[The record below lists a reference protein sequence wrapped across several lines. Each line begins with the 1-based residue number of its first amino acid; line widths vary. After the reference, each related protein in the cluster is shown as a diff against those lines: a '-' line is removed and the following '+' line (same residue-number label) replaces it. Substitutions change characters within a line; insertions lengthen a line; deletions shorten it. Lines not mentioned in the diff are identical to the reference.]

1 MRRIIRYP
9 FSIVTCLILIA
20 AAALPARASFH
31 VFGVNEVYSNP
42 SGSIQFIELHDR
54 FGSDFEGFFNGVTIV
69 SGANTY
75 TFPSDL
81 PNQQTANKFVLLG
94 TAGYA
99 ALPGVPAP
107 NFTIPANFFN
117 PAGDTLNYGF
127 GADIISFGPVPAS
140 ASQSLNRSGA
150 DMLAGPTSPTNFA
163 GDTGSV
169 PEPATL
175 SLLAGLGIATCLRRR
190 PTRR

>member
-1 MRRIIRYP
+1 MSRFICRT
-9 FSIVTCLILIA
+9 FTVVSSLILLA
-20 AAALPARASFH
+20 AAAPPARASFH

-42 SGSIQFIELHDR
+42 SGSVQFIELHDR
-54 FGSDFEGFFNGVTIV
+54 FGADFEGFFNGITIT
-69 SGANTY
+69 SAAHTF

-81 PNQQTANKFVLLG
+81 PSQQTANTFVLLG
-94 TAGYA
+94 TPGYA
-99 ALPGVPAP
+99 AIPGVPAP
-107 NFTIPANFFN
+107 NFTIPAGFFN

-150 DMLAGPTSPTNFA
+150 DMLAATASPTNFA

-175 SLLAGLGIATCLRRR
+175 SLFAGLGTVTCLIRR
-190 PTRR
+190 PIRR